1 MPNLQHLPLPRAD
14 YDLPRKKKRGF
25 GAPPSRS
32 YGRHGRLLTRQVD
45 DVLTHFRGRSR
56 PAGIDPSLVL
66 RIRLDPHATI
76 DEETWE
82 RSGLILLSID
92 ENKTLVLFSSDEQLS
107 AFRGRLSEYQH
118 GPTRPDQ
125 KNAPHTGIFACI
137 DEIGE
142 VRPQDRIGRLCTK
155 EGLQTPSDF
164 ADASQYT
171 VDIELWDFGTNQV
184 NQSRV
189 SALRVFI
196 ERENGRVTDQYVGES
211 MVLLRARATGQL
223 IKKLLEIEYVATID
237 LPPAPALSVS
247 ELLQVGIQDLPQV
260 PAPDD
265 DAPAIA
271 VLDTGIT
278 AGHPLMNP
286 AIGEATSIPQSWGD
300 ASDGHGHG
308 TMVSGLALYGDVE
321 ECIRI
326 RSFVPTLTLYSAR
339 VLNNQCLFDDDS
351 LITTQ
356 MRQAIEYF
364 RTPETYDCR
373 VFNISI
379 GDSRLPYQGGKV
391 SPWASILDTLAR
403 ELDVVIVVSAG
414 NVNHN
419 ADRSGPR
426 DACLQNYPR
435 YLLAD
440 TARIIEPATGLIV
453 LTVGALA
460 HSANIPPGSASNSVA
475 FRPIAQRDGPSPFTR
490 SGPGLG
496 GSIKPELCE
505 IGGNQ
510 IFDGQV
516 QSVRNIAECSVVSMN
531 REYVQRLFRTDTGTS
546 YAAPKV
552 AHIAARLLR
561 TFPNASANLIRA
573 LLVASA
579 QVPEPATQLLKPLGD
594 DAVLRVCGYGRPSL
608 ELAQASDE
616 ARVVLYAE
624 SELPFDNFHIY
635 ELPIPSELIQ
645 EPGRRSISVT
655 LAFDPPVRHTRFD
668 YLGVKM
674 SFRLIRGKT
683 IEEVAEAFRTRTQ
696 DEAPVDRLSSTKFDC
711 KMSPTPTTREGGT
724 LQSATFPMVRSP
736 HEDYGETYY
745 LVVRCERKWA
755 RDEHNPQRY
764 AVVVVVQHSAQ
775 VNLYNTLR
783 DRVTARLRVRPRA
796 RG

>member
-25 GAPPSRS
+25 GAPPARS
-32 YGRHGRLLTRQVD
+32 YGRHGRLLTRQID
-45 DVLTHFRGRSR
+45 DVLTQFRRRSR
-56 PAGIDPSLVL
+56 PAGIDPSLIL

-82 RSGLILLSID
+82 RSGLVLLSID
-92 ENKTLVLFSSDEQLS
+92 ENKTLVLFSSDEELS

-125 KNAPHTGIFACI
+125 KSSPHTGIFACI

-142 VRPQDRIGRLCTK
+142 VRPQDRIGRLFRK
-155 EGLQTPSDF
+155 GGLQEPDDF
-164 ADASQYT
+164 SDASQYT
-171 VDIELWDFGTNQV
+171 VDIELWDFGTDQM
-184 NQSRV
+184 NQSRLA
-189 SALRVFI
+189 ALQVFI
-196 ERENGRVTDQYVGES
+196 QTENGRVTDQYVGES
-211 MVLLRARATGQL
+211 MVLLRAKATGLL
-223 IKKLLEIEYVATID
+223 IKKLLEIEYVATVD
-237 LPPAPALSVS
+237 LPPTPALTVS
-247 ELLQVGIQDLPQV
+247 ELLQVGIGDLPEV
-260 PAPDD
+260 PVPDD
-265 DAPAIA
+265 DAPGVA
-271 VLDTGIT
+271 VLDTGLT
-278 AGHPLMNP
+278 AAHPLLSP

-321 ECIRI
+321 ECIRT
-326 RSFVPTLTLYSAR
+326 RSFVPMLTLYSAR
-339 VLNNQCLFDDDS
+339 VLNSECLFDDDS

-364 RTPETYDCR
+364 RSPDTYNCR

-379 GDSRLPYQGGKV
+379 GDPRLPYQGGKV

-419 ADRSGPR
+419 ANAGGSP
-426 DACLQNYPR
+426 DACLQDYPR
-435 YLLAD
+435 YLLDDA
-440 TARIIEPATGLIV
+440 ARIIEPATGLIV

-460 HSANIPPGSASNSVA
+460 HSTNIPLGSAGNSVA

-496 GSIKPELCE
+496 ESIKPELCE

-510 IFDGQV
+510 VYDGQV
-516 QSVRNIAECSVVSMN
+516 RRVRNIAECSVVSTN
-531 REYVQRLFRTDTGTS
+531 RQYVQRLFTTDAGTS

-561 TFPNASANLIRA
+561 TFPNASANFIRA

-579 QVPEPATQLLKPLGD
+579 QVPEAAADLLRPLGD
-594 DAVLRVCGYGRPSL
+594 NAVLRVCGYGRPSL

-624 SELPFDNFHIY
+624 SALAFDNFHIY

-645 EPGRRSISVT
+645 QPGRRSISVT

-674 SFRLIRGKT
+674 SFRLIRGRT
-683 IEEVAEAFRTRTQ
+683 VDEVAEAFRTRTQ
-696 DEAPVDRLSSTKFDC
+696 DEASVDRLSSTRFDC
-711 KMSPTPTTREGGT
+711 AMEPTPTVREGGT
-724 LQSATFPMVRSP
+724 LQSATFTMRRNPQD
-736 HEDYGETYY
+736 DYGDTYY

-755 RDEHNPQRY
+755 RGEHNPQRY

-783 DRVTARLRVRPRA
+783 ERIAARLRVRPRT